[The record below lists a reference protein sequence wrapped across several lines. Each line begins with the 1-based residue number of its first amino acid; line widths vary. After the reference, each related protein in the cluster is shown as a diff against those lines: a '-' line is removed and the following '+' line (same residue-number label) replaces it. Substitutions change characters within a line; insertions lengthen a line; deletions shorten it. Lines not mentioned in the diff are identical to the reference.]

1 MPRPVRYQQQ
11 RYHHQ
16 KKNVPT
22 DTGIAS
28 SLPGGG
34 GSGSGLGG
42 GGVSVGGG
50 GSGLGSG
57 SGREGVSVCGDGEGD
72 IPVFHTRSA
81 TIRKVPPPVG
91 SLYQVVDNG
100 NCSPR

>member
-50 GSGLGSG
+50 GSGGGSG
-57 SGREGVSVCGDGEGD
+57 SGREGVSGEGH
-72 IPVFHTRSA
+72 IPVFLTRSA